1 RGTWRR
7 HLIVGWIDLTVRDPP
22 MCWQFLP
29 TDAIPG
35 VADTVFLPQ
44 KKSTPPLSFS
54 APGTPP
60 EAITTSV
67 DSPNRHNP
75 RQIRGLPDRKR
86 VRYGIAARGARM
98 IDFHSS
104 ADIESRARGVCHA
117 KL

>member
-86 VRYGIAARGARM
+86 VRYGIAGWEGWLLAFPFDFPYTRGHLGGNL
-98 IDFHSS
+98 D
-104 ADIESRARGVCHA
+104 
-117 KL
+117 